1 MSETITDSSL
11 MRIANHELTGR
22 LNRASGQGAV
32 FSLYLA
38 MQMQPG
44 AVHPG
49 YAQTPDAPVDDA
61 AVLQQLNQYRRAPLA
76 TDAAH
81 LSALA
86 YSSILVAGHDIA
98 GMHLWQAMHP
108 DPLAMVND
116 KAKIAPEV
124 VANCSLP
131 TQLRQYQDIQ
141 HDTAIP
147 CDETLLNDVV
157 EGSRHL
163 LTA

>member
-1 MSETITDSSL
+1 MSEPIDDPSL

-38 MQMQPG
+38 IQMQPG

-49 YAQTPDAPVDDA
+49 YTQAPEKPVDEA
-61 AVLQQLNQYRRAPLA
+61 AFLQQLNQYRRPPLA
-76 TDAAH
+76 TGAAH
-81 LSALA
+81 LAALA
-86 YSSILVAGHDIA
+86 YSSELVAREDVA

-108 DPLAMVND
+108 DPLSAVND
-116 KAKIAPEV
+116 ADKIPPEV
-124 VANCSLP
+124 MVNCSLP
-131 TQLRQYQDIQ
+131 TQLRQYQDASQ
-141 HDTAIP
+141 YTSKS
-147 CDETLLNDVV
+147 CDETLLDEVIA
-157 EGSRHL
+157 GSRTL